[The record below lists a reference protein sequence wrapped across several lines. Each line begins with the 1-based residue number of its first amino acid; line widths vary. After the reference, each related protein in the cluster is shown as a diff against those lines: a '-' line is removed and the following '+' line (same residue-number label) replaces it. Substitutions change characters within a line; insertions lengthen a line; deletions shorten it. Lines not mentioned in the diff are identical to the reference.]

1 MKDGERFVIVHLF
14 IIEQFMFTVKRVA
27 SAVIFYLMT
36 HALAVNVSL
45 LSELPSWNN
54 IMSGN
59 YALCV
64 VTLGPCNQL
73 VF

>member
-1 MKDGERFVIVHLF
+1 
-14 IIEQFMFTVKRVA
+14 MFTVKRVA

-36 HALAVNVSL
+36 HAFAVNVSL

-54 IMSGN
+54 SISGN
-59 YALCV
+59 YALCL

>member
-1 MKDGERFVIVHLF
+1 
-14 IIEQFMFTVKRVA
+14 MFTVKREN

-36 HALAVNVSL
+36 HAFAVNVSL
-45 LSELPSWNN
+45 LSELPIWNN

-64 VTLGPCNQL
+64 LCSNTGPVQSISILGWCLPTHMDDISY
-73 VF
+73 